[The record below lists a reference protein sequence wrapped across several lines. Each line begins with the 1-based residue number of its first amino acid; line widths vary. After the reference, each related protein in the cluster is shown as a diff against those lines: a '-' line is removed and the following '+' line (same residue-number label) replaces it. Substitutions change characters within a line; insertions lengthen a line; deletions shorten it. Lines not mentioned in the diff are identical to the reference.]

1 MSDRPIPEPGD
12 TPRLGLALGSGAAL
26 GLAHVGVI
34 RALEE
39 NGLVPD
45 VVAGTSI
52 GGVVGAAYVL
62 GVLDRLEAAARNVGW
77 MEVLRL
83 ARIGIGTGSLLNG
96 EAIEKEMRNYIG
108 EVPFAGASRPFAVV
122 ACDIERNEAVTL
134 RSGSVASALRAS
146 IAIPGI
152 FAPVRH
158 EGRLLADGGLKNPVP
173 VSVCRDLGA
182 THVIAVDVTGDY
194 TGQVAAMGLSEG
206 RDPGLYEVA
215 TLAFS
220 IIMNAVA
227 EANYRLYPPDALVVP
242 RIGHVKPYDFGE
254 GATLI
259 DAGRKAALEALPD
272 IRAML
277 GKPAPVQ
284 ALETASS

>member
-1 MSDRPIPEPGD
+1 MSDSPTPEPGD
-12 TPRLGLALGSGAAL
+12 KPRLGLALGSGAAL

-39 NGLVPD
+39 SGLVPD

-77 MEVLRL
+77 LEVLRL

-96 EAIEKEMRNYIG
+96 EAIEKEMRNYVG

-152 FAPVRH
+152 FAPVRR

-194 TGQVAAMGLSEG
+194 AGQVAAMGIAEG
-206 RDPGLYEVA
+206 NDPGLYEVA

-227 EANYRLYPPDALVVP
+227 EANYRLYPADALVVP
-242 RIGHVKPYDFGE
+242 KIGHVKPYDFGE
-254 GATLI
+254 GGTLI
-259 DAGRKAALEALPD
+259 EAGRKAALEALPD
-272 IRAML
+272 IHAML
-277 GKPAPVQ
+277 DKPASMKTVG
-284 ALETASS
+284 TAG